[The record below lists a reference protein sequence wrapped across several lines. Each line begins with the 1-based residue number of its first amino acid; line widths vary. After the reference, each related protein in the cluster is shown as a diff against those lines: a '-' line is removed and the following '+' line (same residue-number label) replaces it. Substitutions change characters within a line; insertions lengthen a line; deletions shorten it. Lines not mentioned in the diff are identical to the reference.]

1 MRSALAAAQLLDL
14 LKQSPPL
21 VEGLQDP
28 VLQVQPNGVELT
40 LRLVQRFVGKG
51 CLDFTNRERIL
62 AKVADVQL
70 DQDYYDLPPGP
81 YLVMFNEILHLP
93 LNAIA
98 IGKPRSSLLRMGA
111 SLETAL
117 WDAGYNGRSQSLL
130 VVHNPAGIRLY
141 RSARL
146 AQLIF
151 FWLEQATTPYTGI
164 YQNENT

>member
-1 MRSALAAAQLLDL
+1 MTSALSAAQLLDL

-21 VEGLQDP
+21 VEGLQDLA
-28 VLQVQPNGVELT
+28 LQVQPNGVELT
-40 LRLVQRFVGKG
+40 LQLVQRFVGQG
-51 CLDFTNRERIL
+51 CLDFTNNKRIL

-70 DQDYYDLPPGP
+70 DQGYYDLTPGP

-111 SLETAL
+111 SLGTAI

-130 VVHNPAGIRLY
+130 VIHNPAGIRLY
-141 RSARL
+141 PNARL
-146 AQLIF
+146 AQLVF
-151 FWLEQATTPYTGI
+151 FWLERETAPYAGV
-164 YQNENT
+164 YQNENI